1 MSATAVSMTAFA
13 SRRGQGQ
20 GVLAGHSWAWEMRGV
35 NGKGLDLRLRLPD
48 WVEGLEVAIRQ
59 ELARRLARG
68 NVTLNLRLTRE
79 TGGEGLRLNPAGLAV
94 ALGALAAVETAA
106 TAAGVATT
114 APTTTEVLGLRGVVE
129 TTNGDGDTAP
139 LLAVLLADFRA
150 LLDAFVAMRA
160 AEGAALVAV
169 LGGQLDAVTDL
180 LAAARAAAAAR
191 APRAELALNEAMRRV
206 LGAVEVDPARV
217 AQELALL
224 AVKADVT
231 EELDR
236 LDAHVAAARAL
247 LAGGGGPVGRK
258 FDFLAQEF
266 NREANTLCAKA
277 GDIELTRIGLDL
289 KHTID
294 QLREQVQ
301 NLE

>member
-20 GVLAGHSWAWEMRGV
+20 GALAGHSWAWEMRGV

-48 WVEGLEVAIRQ
+48 WVEGLEAAIRQ

-169 LGGQLDAVTDL
+169 LGGQLDTVTDL

-236 LDAHVAAARAL
+236 LDAHVVAARAL